1 MSDKESEE
9 SWTNPDYDRGM
20 SRESHEQYMYRRNQ
34 EDNSKKGKWLDR
46 STCPKCGSVDSNVNH
61 SEGYS
66 YCFSCNVHFG
76 DSIKEGTHEFEYGKA
91 TDKQVGGSHYK
102 DCAIQPVDYI
112 VENKLDFLEGNVVKY
127 ITRHKTKGGI
137 EDIRKVIHYA
147 ELILEKKYGKDF

>member
-9 SWTNPDYDRGM
+9 SLI

-34 EDNSKKGKWLDR
+34 EENLIKG
-46 STCPKCGSVDSNVNH
+46 
-61 SEGYS
+61 S
-66 YCFSCNVHFG
+66 Y
-76 DSIKEGTHEFEYGKA
+76 EYEYGKA

-112 VENKLDFLEGNVVKY
+112 VENKLDFLEGNIVKY
-127 ITRHKTKGGI
+127 ITRHKTKNGI

-147 ELILEKKYGKDF
+147 ELILEKKYGKEK

>member
-9 SWTNPDYDRGM
+9 CLISHEDRGM

-34 EDNSKKGKWLDR
+34 EENL
-46 STCPKCGSVDSNVNH
+46 
-61 SEGYS
+61 
-66 YCFSCNVHFG
+66 
-76 DSIKEGTHEFEYGKA
+76 IKGTHEFEYGKA
-91 TDKQVGGSHYK
+91 TDKQIGGSHYK

-127 ITRHKTKGGI
+127 ITRHKTKNGI

-147 ELILEKKYGKDF
+147 ELILEKKYGKEK

>member
-9 SWTNPDYDRGM
+9 CLISHEDRGM

-34 EDNSKKGKWLDR
+34 EENLIKG
-46 STCPKCGSVDSNVNH
+46 TY
-61 SEGYS
+61 EY
-66 YCFSCNVHFG
+66 
-76 DSIKEGTHEFEYGKA
+76 EYGKPSE
-91 TDKQVGGSHYK
+91 KQIGGSHYK

-127 ITRHKTKGGI
+127 ITRHKTKNGI

-147 ELILEKKYGKDF
+147 ELILEKKYGKEK

>member
-1 MSDKESEE
+1 MSDKELEE
-9 SWTNPDYDRGM
+9 SLI

-34 EDNSKKGKWLDR
+34 EENLIKG
-46 STCPKCGSVDSNVNH
+46 
-61 SEGYS
+61 S
-66 YCFSCNVHFG
+66 Y
-76 DSIKEGTHEFEYGKA
+76 EYEYGKA

-127 ITRHKTKGGI
+127 ITRHKTKNGI

-147 ELILEKKYGKDF
+147 ELILEKKYGKEK

>member
-9 SWTNPDYDRGM
+9 CLISHEDRGM

-34 EDNSKKGKWLDR
+34 EENL
-46 STCPKCGSVDSNVNH
+46 
-61 SEGYS
+61 
-66 YCFSCNVHFG
+66 
-76 DSIKEGTHEFEYGKA
+76 IKGTHEFEYGKA

-127 ITRHKTKGGI
+127 ITRHKTKNGI

-147 ELILEKKYGKDF
+147 ELILEKKYGKEK

>member
-9 SWTNPDYDRGM
+9 SWISHEDRGM

-34 EDNSKKGKWLDR
+34 EENLIKG
-46 STCPKCGSVDSNVNH
+46 
-61 SEGYS
+61 S
-66 YCFSCNVHFG
+66 Y
-76 DSIKEGTHEFEYGKA
+76 EYEYGKA

-112 VENKLDFLEGNVVKY
+112 VENKLDFLEGNIVKY
-127 ITRHKTKGGI
+127 ITRHKTKNGI

-147 ELILEKKYGKDF
+147 ELILEKKYGKEK

>member
-20 SRESHEQYMYRRNQ
+20 SRESHEQYMARKLKQDKEEYQ
-34 EDNSKKGKWLDR
+34 ERMKG
-46 STCPKCGSVDSNVNH
+46 TY
-61 SEGYS
+61 EY
-66 YCFSCNVHFG
+66 
-76 DSIKEGTHEFEYGKA
+76 EYGKA

-112 VENKLDFLEGNVVKY
+112 VENNLDFLEGNVVKY
-127 ITRHKTKGGI
+127 ITRHRTKGGI
-137 EDIRKVIHYA
+137 EDIKKVIHYA

>member
-20 SRESHEQYMYRRNQ
+20 SRESHEQYMARKLKQDKEEYQ
-34 EDNSKKGKWLDR
+34 ERMKG
-46 STCPKCGSVDSNVNH
+46 TY
-61 SEGYS
+61 EY
-66 YCFSCNVHFG
+66 
-76 DSIKEGTHEFEYGKA
+76 EYGKA

-127 ITRHKTKGGI
+127 ITRHRTKGGI
-137 EDIRKVIHYA
+137 EDIKKVIHYA

>member
-9 SWTNPDYDRGM
+9 SLI

-34 EDNSKKGKWLDR
+34 EENLIKG
-46 STCPKCGSVDSNVNH
+46 
-61 SEGYS
+61 S
-66 YCFSCNVHFG
+66 Y
-76 DSIKEGTHEFEYGKA
+76 EYEYGKA

-112 VENKLDFLEGNVVKY
+112 VKNNLDFLEGNVVKY
-127 ITRHKTKGGI
+127 ITRHKTKNGI

-147 ELILEKKYGKDF
+147 ELILEKKYGKEK